1 MHKTL
6 KYIFFES
13 ILTNLCPIF
22 LISSIFAKKRMN
34 FYKLKIQEV
43 KRETPSAVSIVFH
56 VPDELKPFYQFTAGQ
71 YVTLKLTLDG
81 KEVRRAYSICA
92 APKSGELRIAVKE
105 VANGYFSK
113 FANQKLSAGDLLEV
127 SVPEGKFTFE
137 PHVDCQKSYA
147 AFAAGSGITPIISI
161 AKTVLIEES
170 KSTFILVYGN
180 KKPEET
186 IFQDTLIQLQKEYLG
201 RFFVHFVYSQTNV
214 NDELFGRIDKSVVN
228 HVLKNKHADLTF
240 SKFYLCGPEEMINTV
255 SGVLKEHNI
264 SEKDIKFELFGTSS
278 NETIA
283 PTNEM
288 IEGHSQITIL
298 VDSEET
304 TFEMSQKQT
313 ILEAA
318 LKHGLDV
325 PYSCQGG
332 ICSSCICKV
341 TEGTVTMKKNQIL
354 TEEEIAEGLTLSC
367 QAIPTSSSIKV
378 NFDEL

>member
-1 MHKTL
+1 
-6 KYIFFES
+6 
-13 ILTNLCPIF
+13 
-22 LISSIFAKKRMN
+22 MN

-113 FANQKLSAGDLLEV
+113 FANQKLTAGDLLEV

-137 PHVDCQKSYA
+137 PHVDYQKSYG
-147 AFAAGSGITPIISI
+147 AFAAGSGITPVISI

-186 IFQDTLIQLQKEYLG
+186 IFHDTLIQLQKEYLG

-214 NDELFGRIDKSVVN
+214 NEELFGRIDKSVVN
-228 HVLKNKHADLTF
+228 HILKNKHADLTF

-255 SGVLKEHNI
+255 SGVLKENNI

-278 NETIA
+278 NETVA
-283 PTNEM
+283 PTSEM
-288 IEGHSQITIL
+288 SEGHSQITIL

-367 QAIPTSSSIKV
+367 QALPTSSSIKV